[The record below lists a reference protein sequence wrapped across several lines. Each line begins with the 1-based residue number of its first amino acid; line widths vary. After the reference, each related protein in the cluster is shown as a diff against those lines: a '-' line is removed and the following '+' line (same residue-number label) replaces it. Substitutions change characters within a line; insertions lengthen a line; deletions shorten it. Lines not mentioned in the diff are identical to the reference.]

1 MKIKSVDIVGF
12 RAYSNEGD
20 GSFDFCREDGVVSDF
35 ISIYAPNGFG
45 KSSLYDAM
53 EWAITNNIT
62 RYIRDSQRVINDS
75 ASLHLN
81 TVDSSQRILKNRY
94 ISNESPSYV
103 VVKTTDKKEYHRTV
117 RRPAVGQR
125 DYTYDPNNTDKA
137 TKHLAEIFL
146 SQDAIDA
153 FLKEER
159 PEQRYERFMKGFGEV
174 DEKYRANLFSAIKS
188 CGRDIKSIQDSI
200 SSLEEA
206 LEEPSLDFSV
216 EQVNNTIGEINA
228 LGGGLAL
235 IGTDFSDLNQAELR
249 SKLSKRVVELETKIA
264 SLEKL
269 VGVVDL
275 TVEGLPRL
283 IQLRSSREA
292 LRTNIQALRV
302 NKEKL
307 DELSRAHGHE
317 ADLTVRL
324 QGIMLEIEHV
334 DWALSK
340 LDEISR
346 LIDQISLDEA
356 DVQSISSSIDS
367 ATVSYNA
374 LLQSIEFLRNQRVEL
389 DAELAALLDDASK
402 ADARYQEIHQVE
414 SLISGYQSKIS
425 DLEGQR
431 SATSALSQSLKD
443 EYSSYF
449 NLEVG
454 KFFVSQEVQAFLKP
468 DPQFIANF
476 HQHLELKDDAERQLL
491 ALQQRAK
498 DLGAQSEDLFSLLS
512 LANSL
517 LSQSFS
523 DECPVCNAKYESHT
537 ALLARIQSNGSI
549 ESALNSILEA
559 TEKAKSKLAQYD
571 EFLDKGHV
579 YLKELKNTNL
589 SGLTARAT
597 SADEE
602 MDQLS
607 RAISDVHRESALKT
621 DILNRLKASVRNLA
635 NVEYYQ
641 LIQSAIATT
650 NDNIKVIA
658 TKLDVAINA
667 ARAAKEGIEKLVVEK
682 STRQT
687 RIEVLQ
693 GSDIY
698 TNFSSLRLAYA
709 ISESEIFSGFS
720 DKHNE
725 LTVHR
730 GSTIA
735 EISTIEFAI
744 AEIKLG
750 IAEKGYPTEELVN
763 DRLSSLTDEIG
774 NIEDSISKMEANL
787 RALVSDPGSA
797 LSELSKALSTKK
809 EVLEEQRKS
818 LDSDLLLTKILKA
831 QLDNVLPFFKYQ
843 RARDE
848 IGQKINA
855 LKKLERLSLSLS
867 KELREIEVKLKQRI
881 DKFFYTEL
889 ITSIYRKIDPHPFF
903 KTVSFECVFPEGE
916 RPRLEVYLYEAG
928 SPQPISPGL
937 YFSSAQLNILSLS
950 IFLAKALHVQYE
962 GKPVRAILID
972 DPIHSMDSI
981 NVLSVIDLLR
991 NISVKFDRQIIL
1003 STHDE
1008 NFYELLKL
1016 KVPEDNFGSK
1026 FIRLKSFGVVQ
1037 GDARKAS

>member
-12 RAYSNEGD
+12 RAYANEGD
-20 GSFDFCREDGVVSDF
+20 GSFDFCKEDGVVSDF

-75 ASLHLN
+75 ASLYLN

-94 ISNESPSYV
+94 ISDASPSYV
-103 VVKTTDKKEYHRTV
+103 SVKTTDKKEYRRAV
-117 RRPAVGQR
+117 RRPAAGQR
-125 DYTYDPNNTDKA
+125 DYTYDPSNTDKA

-174 DEKYRANLFSAIKS
+174 DEKYRASLFSAIKS
-188 CGRDIKSIQDSI
+188 CGREIKSIQDSI
-200 SSLEEA
+200 SSLEDA

-216 EQVNNTIGEINA
+216 EQVNKTIGEINA
-228 LGGGLAL
+228 LGGRLEL
-235 IGTDFSDLNQAELR
+235 ISSDFSDLNQTELR
-249 SKLSKRVVELETKIA
+249 SELSKRIVELETKIA
-264 SLEKL
+264 AVEKL
-269 VGVVDL
+269 SGAVDL

-283 IQLRSSREA
+283 GQLRSSREA
-292 LRTNIQALRV
+292 LRTNIQALRI
-302 NKEKL
+302 NKDQL
-307 DELSRAHGHE
+307 DELSRAHGHK
-317 ADLTVRL
+317 ADLDVRL
-324 QGIMLEIEHV
+324 QEIMVEIEHV
-334 DWALSK
+334 ERVLSNF
-340 LDEISR
+340 DEIIR

-367 ATVSYNA
+367 ASVSYNA
-374 LLQSIEFLRNQRVEL
+374 LLQSIELLRKHRVEL
-389 DAELAALLDDASK
+389 DTELAALLDEASK
-402 ADARYQEIHQVE
+402 AEARYQEIHQGE
-414 SLISGYQSKIS
+414 SLISGYQSKIAE
-425 DLEGQR
+425 LEGQR
-431 SATSALSQSLKD
+431 SAASALRQSLQD
-443 EYSSYF
+443 EYVSFF
-449 NLEVG
+449 NLQVG
-454 KFFVSQEVQAFLKP
+454 KSFVSQEVQAFLRP

-491 ALQQRAK
+491 ALQEQAK
-498 DLGAQSEDLFSLLS
+498 NLGAQSEDLFSLLN
-512 LANSL
+512 LAKSL
-517 LSQSFS
+517 LSKSIS
-523 DECPVCNAKYESHT
+523 DTCPVCNAKYESHT

-549 ESALNSILEA
+549 ESTLSSILNA
-559 TEKAKSKLAQYD
+559 TEEAKNKIAQYD
-571 EFLDKGHV
+571 EFLDKGCA
-579 YLKELKNTNL
+579 YLKALKDTIL
-589 SGLTARAT
+589 SGLTVRVT
-597 SADEE
+597 YADEE
-602 MDQLS
+602 IDKLS
-607 RAISDVHRESALKT
+607 RAISDVHRESSLKMDT
-621 DILNRLKASVRNLA
+621 LNRLKASVRNLA
-635 NVEYYQ
+635 NGDYHQ
-641 LIQSAIATT
+641 FIQSAIVTV
-650 NDNIKVIA
+650 NDKIQVLA
-658 TKLDVAINA
+658 TKLDAELNTA
-667 ARAAKEGIEKLVVEK
+667 QAAKEGIDKLVIER
-682 STRQT
+682 SIRQT
-687 RIEVLQ
+687 RIEVWR

-709 ISESEIFSGFS
+709 ISESEFVSGFS

-725 LTVHR
+725 LIVHR
-730 GSTIA
+730 DSTMS
-735 EISTIEFAI
+735 EISSIELAI
-744 AEIKLG
+744 AEIELG
-750 IAEKGYPTEELVN
+750 ITEKGYSTESLVN
-763 DRLSSLTDEIG
+763 DRLSSLTGEMG
-774 NIEDSISKMEANL
+774 NVEDSISKIESNL
-787 RALVSDPGSA
+787 RTLVSDPGSA
-797 LSELSKALSTKK
+797 LTELSKALFTKK
-809 EVLEEQRKS
+809 EALEEQGKS
-818 LDSDLLLTKILKA
+818 LGSNLLLINILQA

-848 IGQKINA
+848 IGQKTNT

-867 KELREIEVKLKQRI
+867 KELRGIEVKLKQRI
-881 DKFFYTEL
+881 DEFFYTEL

-903 KTVSFECVFPEGE
+903 KTVSFECVFPEDE
-916 RPRLEVYLYEAG
+916 RPRLDVYLYEAG
-928 SPQPISPGL
+928 STQPISPGL

-962 GKPVRAILID
+962 GQPVRAILID

-1016 KVPEDNFGSK
+1016 KVPEDKFGSK